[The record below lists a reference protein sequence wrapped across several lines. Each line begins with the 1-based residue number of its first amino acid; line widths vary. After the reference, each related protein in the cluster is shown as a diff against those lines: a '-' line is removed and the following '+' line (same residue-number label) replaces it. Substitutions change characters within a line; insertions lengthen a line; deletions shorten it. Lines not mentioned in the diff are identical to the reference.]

1 MVVTHSFRGC
11 LVPSHTTDRNHFRG
25 NGSSLQSR
33 KRTIL
38 VPGAGESTTNH
49 LDIGGAT
56 NKPRA
61 PSRFGTAAELT
72 TTSKISSSVVS
83 TSR

>member
-1 MVVTHSFRGC
+1 
-11 LVPSHTTDRNHFRG
+11 
-25 NGSSLQSR
+25 
-33 KRTIL
+33 